1 MGHEVTHL
9 AHQVDAQVLVLNP
22 YMDMQPTD
30 EQPISE
36 RLKVP
41 GQKIVP
47 FLVGVF
53 LIVPESERM
62 SR

>member
-1 MGHEVTHL
+1 
-9 AHQVDAQVLVLNP
+9 
-22 YMDMQPTD
+22 MDMQPTD

-47 FLVGVF
+47 FLVGVL
-53 LIVPESERM
+53 LIVQRAKG
-62 SR
+62 